1 MALREILEFVPAA
14 QQKAAEEFIIRFGLV
29 HKNMMLS
36 RYNALNGLVKPQQVV
51 LLGDSITEEFPAHE
65 MLPDIGLYNRG
76 ISGNDTYDILNR
88 LEQHIY
94 PLQPGKLF
102 LLIGVNDLAK
112 YPNDTPQMVSLRI
125 EEILDKLAAN
135 LPKCKLHLISVYPV
149 NKSSDAKIDQ
159 VMLSF
164 SDNQRIVALNG
175 YLRQL
180 AQQKNLPYLDI
191 HPQLLNAEG
200 ELDLVYTRE
209 GLHLTVEGY
218 QVVVQALR
226 PYLSS
231 VE

>member
-1 MALREILEFVPAA
+1 M
-14 QQKAAEEFIIRFGLV
+14 
-29 HKNMMLS
+29 
-36 RYNALNGLVKPQQVV
+36 
-51 LLGDSITEEFPAHE
+51 
-65 MLPDIGLYNRG
+65 
-76 ISGNDTYDILNR
+76 
-88 LEQHIY
+88 
-94 PLQPGKLF
+94 
-102 LLIGVNDLAK
+102 
-112 YPNDTPQMVSLRI
+112 
-125 EEILDKLAAN
+125 
-135 LPKCKLHLISVYPV
+135 

-191 HPQLLNAEG
+191 HPQLLNAEIVLA
-200 ELDLVYTRE
+200 LDYTRE

-231 VE
+231 AE

>member
-1 MALREILEFVPAA
+1 MALKEILEFVPPA
-14 QQKAAEEFIIRFGLV
+14 QRQAAEDFILRFGQV
-29 HKNMMLS
+29 YKNMMLS
-36 RYNALNGLVKPQQVV
+36 RYNALNGLAKAQQVV

-65 MLPDIGLYNRG
+65 MLPDIVLYNRG
-76 ISGNDTYDILNR
+76 ISGNDTYDVLNR

-149 NKSSDAKIDQ
+149 NKSGDAKIDQ
-159 VMLSF
+159 LMLSL
-164 SDNQRIVALNG
+164 SDNQRVVELNR

-180 AQQKNLPYLDI
+180 AQRKNLPYLDI